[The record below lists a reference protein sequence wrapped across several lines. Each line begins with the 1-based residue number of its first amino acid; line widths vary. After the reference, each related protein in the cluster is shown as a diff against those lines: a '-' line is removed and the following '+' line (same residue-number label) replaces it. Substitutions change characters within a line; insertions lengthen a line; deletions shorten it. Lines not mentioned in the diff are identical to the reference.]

1 MKNMTVGSLFKPLIR
16 IFTRFHLTMFIV
28 FIVAGLSYAVL
39 MLNYMF
45 VDTSSTDG
53 YTPTNNTGSI
63 DQATLDRI
71 KQLHTSDETIPALDL
86 SNGRTNPFGE

>member
-16 IFTRFHLTMFIV
+16 MFTRFHLTIFIV

-39 MLNYMF
+39 LLNDMF
-45 VDTSSTDG
+45 IDTSDTNG
-53 YTPTNNTGSI
+53 YTPPNDTGSI

-71 KQLHTSDETIPALDL
+71 KQLHTSDEAVSPLTQ
-86 SNGRTNPFGE
+86 SGGRTNPFGE

>member
-1 MKNMTVGSLFKPLIR
+1 MTVGSLFKPFVR
-16 IFTRFHLTMFIV
+16 IFTRFHLTIFIV

-39 MLNYMF
+39 LLNDMF
-45 VDTSSTDG
+45 IDTSGKDG
-53 YTPTNNTGSI
+53 YTPTNDTGSI

-71 KQLHTSDETIPALDL
+71 KQLHTSDEAVPPLDQ

>member
-16 IFTRFHLTMFIV
+16 MFTRFHLTIFIV

-39 MLNYMF
+39 LLNDMF
-45 VDTSSTDG
+45 IDTSTDD
-53 YTPTNNTGSI
+53 YTPTNDTGSI

-71 KQLHTSDETIPALDL
+71 KQLHTSDEAVSPLTQ
-86 SNGRTNPFGE
+86 SGGRTNPFGE